1 MVATVDAQTTAQ
13 AYLEL
18 LYDRGIECFFANAGS
33 DFAPLIDAFARFAA
47 QGKPAPQPIT
57 VPHENAA
64 VAMASG
70 YYLVTGRPQAVMV
83 HVNVGTA
90 NALSGIINAARDHI
104 PILVTAGR
112 TPINEAGFP
121 GARDSFIQ
129 WAQESF
135 DQAAMVREYVK
146 WDYELR
152 NPQQLEAV
160 VDRALEIAM
169 AEPRG
174 PVYLSLPR
182 EVLAEPLTAFSPSS
196 PPRRHLGGP
205 IYPDPQ
211 TIEAAAEM
219 LAEAENPLIIT
230 TAVGRDP
237 SAVAALVSLAERMAI
252 PVVAFNARYMCF
264 PTDHLLHVGF
274 SPDPFLAQADAILV
288 IDSDVPWYP
297 GVSGPSAGCKVI
309 QLGVDPTFGAY
320 PMRSFPCDVAIR
332 ANPAVAL
339 RMLEEA
345 LAPYCKRIA
354 RSIEARYERCCAIHQ
369 QQRADWRAALDRTR
383 DDSPLDPLWVSH
395 CIDEIKDD
403 DTIIVNE
410 YDLVSTQVE
419 LTRPGSYFGVSPG
432 SGLGWGLGASLG
444 AKLAAPARLVIAT
457 LGDGSYMFGNPT
469 PCHFVARA
477 QGLAT
482 LTVVFNNGAWNSVR
496 MANLA
501 ILLDLD
507 VLLSTVLALLP
518 GVGRAAPE
526 AAGIF
531 VGPVQRLV
539 RQRVPWF
546 ALDWLTALIAIAA
559 AGLIWRAAWP
569 LDLGWERAL
578 VGALAMAL
586 AFSLT
591 NRLLRVQHTAW
602 RYASSQEVID
612 LALSTALSTGLIVGA
627 DRLLMTQPHLP
638 LGMLLLTGLLA
649 LVGFIA
655 ARYRHRLLSGLA
667 CRLRPTLGLARERV
681 LVVGG
686 GEAGQLMVWLLQN
699 GAGARALQ
707 VVGIVDDDL
716 WKRGE
721 RIHRVRVLGDRTA
734 IPALVQAYDEG
745 LIVFA
750 IHHIAPSEREAILD
764 LCRSTPARVVLVP
777 DVVGLLTQLARS
789 AAHPESRFEKGSV
802 GERSD
807 GNGRGM
813 PPGQLPDVGRIAG
826 SHCDGRPILA
836 PPIHLGEA
844 SGLAVDAA
852 TVAHWLDDV
861 ERLLAQGRTADAEQR
876 LAEIRASLLVTE

>member
-1 MVATVDAQTTAQ
+1 MLIRKVQTVKRLFDIVAS
-13 AYLEL
+13 L
-18 LYDRGIECFFANAGS
+18 LA
-33 DFAPLIDAFARFAA
+33 L
-47 QGKPAPQPIT
+47 
-57 VPHENAA
+57 
-64 VAMASG
+64 
-70 YYLVTGRPQAVMV
+70 LV
-83 HVNVGTA
+83 
-90 NALSGIINAARDHI
+90 LSPGLGIIALALRLEKPGPILYRATRVGKDGRTFVMFKFRTMVDGPASDAGPRVTARDDPRI
-104 PILVTAGR
+104 TRLGAFLRRTKLNELPQLWNVLRGDMSLVGPRPEDPEFVAHYTA
-112 TPINEAGFP
+112 E
-121 GARDSFIQ
+121 
-129 WAQESF
+129 E
-135 DQAAMVREYVK
+135 
-146 WDYELR
+146 
-152 NPQQLEAV
+152 
-160 VDRALEIAM
+160 
-169 AEPRG
+169 
-174 PVYLSLPR
+174 R
-182 EVLAEPLTAFSPSS
+182 EVLSVRPGITSPAAVLYRNEEELLRYASATES
-196 PPRRHLGGP
+196 YLGEIMPTKLRLDLLYVRR
-205 IYPDPQ
+205 
-211 TIEAAAEM
+211 
-219 LAEAENPLIIT
+219 
-230 TAVGRDP
+230 
-237 SAVAALVSLAERMAI
+237 
-252 PVVAFNARYMCF
+252 
-264 PTDHLLHVGF
+264 
-274 SPDPFLAQADAILV
+274 
-288 IDSDVPWYP
+288 
-297 GVSGPSAGCKVI
+297 
-309 QLGVDPTFGAY
+309 
-320 PMRSFPCDVAIR
+320 RSF
-332 ANPAVAL
+332 
-339 RMLEEA
+339 
-345 LAPYCKRIA
+345 
-354 RSIEARYERCCAIHQ
+354 
-369 QQRADWRAALDRTR
+369 
-383 DDSPLDPLWVSH
+383 
-395 CIDEIKDD
+395 
-403 DTIIVNE
+403 
-410 YDLVSTQVE
+410 
-419 LTRPGSYFGVSPG
+419 
-432 SGLGWGLGASLG
+432 
-444 AKLAAPARLVIAT
+444 
-457 LGDGSYMFGNPT
+457 
-469 PCHFVARA
+469 
-477 QGLAT
+477 
-482 LTVVFNNGAWNSVR
+482 
-496 MANLA
+496 
-501 ILLDLD
+501 LLDLD

-734 IPALVQAYDEG
+734 IPALVQAYDVG